1 MMGLQPLLDEAVA
14 RRASDLFRTVGAPPA
29 LKIDGTVTALEADTL
44 DSAAVRELVAE
55 TLSDTQQAELA
66 QTLEANFAIVTEAGA
81 RFRVSAFYQ
90 RGEPALVIRRIETEI
105 PTLDDLALPKVLRE
119 LATRKRGL
127 ILFVGGTGTGKSTSL
142 AAMINERNATASG
155 HILTVEDPVEFVHPH
170 RQCLVTQREVGVD
183 TADFATALRNA
194 LRQAPDAILIG
205 EVRSR
210 EVMDYAV
217 AFAETG
223 HLTLAT
229 LHANNANQALD
240 RIINF
245 FPADRREQLLMD
257 LSLNLQAIV
266 AQQLIPAADGNGRV
280 AALEVLLN
288 TPLVQERIRNGEV
301 DALKA
306 TMAASEEAGMQTFDH
321 HLYQLYAEGRIRYED
336 ALAHADSANEVRLR
350 VKLEGD
356 EDGADATPSGTSG
369 LRLRS

>member
-1 MMGLQPLLDEAVA
+1 MDIQALLAQAVA
-14 RRASDLFRTVGAPPA
+14 RQASDLFITVGSPPA
-29 LKIDGTVTALEADTL
+29 LKIDGALTPLTDQPPLSSEAVN
-44 DSAAVRELVAE
+44 ALVAA
-55 TLSDTQQAELA
+55 TLNDTQQTALA
-66 QTLEANFAIVTEAGA
+66 QTREANFAIVLDDGT

-90 RGEPALVIRRIETEI
+90 RGEPGLVIRRIETQI
-105 PTLDDLALPKVLRE
+105 PTLEELALPGILGE
-119 LATRKRGL
+119 LAGRKRGL

-142 AAMINERNATASG
+142 AAMIGARNTHHPG
-155 HILTVEDPVEFVHPH
+155 HILTIEDPVEFIHPH
-170 RQCLVTQREVGVD
+170 RRSIVTQREVGVD
-183 TADFATALRNA
+183 TDSFETALKNA
-194 LRQAPDAILIG
+194 LRQAPDVVLIG

-245 FPADRREQLLMD
+245 FPSDRREQLLMD

-266 AQQLIPAADGNGRV
+266 AQQLIPAADGRGRV

-288 TPLVQERIRNGEV
+288 TPLIQERIRNGAIHE
-301 DALKA
+301 LKA
-306 TMAASEEAGMQTFDH
+306 TMAQSEEPGMQTFDH
-321 HLYQLYAEGRIRYED
+321 HLFELYSAGRIRYED

-350 VKLEGD
+350 VKLEG
-356 EDGADATPSGTSG
+356 EDPTGPESDDGPG
-369 LRLRS
+369 LRLRD